1 MRPVIGRA
9 DINDGRGIWAI
20 VPAAGIG
27 QRMAAGLPKQY
38 LPIHGEPMLL
48 HTLRALAAHP
58 AVVGIQLAL
67 AEDDTHWAKV
77 EAAARESLPVELRC
91 CEGGASRAESVSA
104 ALRALP
110 ENVAG
115 EDWILVHDA
124 ARPCL
129 ALDDLDR
136 LVFALLQEA
145 DGAILAAPMADTVK
159 QSCDGG
165 DRIIATLPRETL
177 WRALTPQ
184 AARRSQLSQALLDA
198 AVAGAAI
205 TDEASALEFAGL
217 KPRLVAGRSENIKV
231 TEPTDLRLAAMLLSN
246 PDRD

>member
-1 MRPVIGRA
+1 MISRA

-27 QRMAAGLPKQY
+27 QRMAAELPKQY
-38 LPIHGEPMLL
+38 LPINGKPMLL

-77 EAAARESLPVELRC
+77 EAAARESLSVELRC

-104 ALRALP
+104 ALSALP
-110 ENVAG
+110 ESVADD
-115 EDWILVHDA
+115 DWILVHDA

-129 ALDDLDR
+129 WLDDLNR
-136 LVFALLQEA
+136 LIAVLLDES

-159 QSCDGG
+159 QSGDGSQ
-165 DRIIATLPRETL
+165 RISATLPRETL

-184 AARRSQLSQALLDA
+184 AARRAQLSLALRQAA
-198 AVAGAAI
+198 IAGAAI
-205 TDEASALEFAGL
+205 TDEASALEFIGL
-217 KPRLVAGRSENIKV
+217 KPRLVPGRSDNIKV

-246 PDRD
+246 PDED